1 MKFFCPPL
9 FLIFALVNGHGN
21 MFSPKI
27 WFDRG
32 GTNLQIGC
40 GVLDLPDNEY
50 SQTHGGKS
58 PDCLQMWY
66 SNKVKIPGQPTIPE
80 DMAQNDIKCVG
91 QAGAKND
98 HPWNAPG
105 TAPVFGP
112 CGTLGGNPFG
122 CHGNKTGHFGD
133 CCGNNCDGFAL
144 GKNAETYDWPG
155 TVALSHQKV
164 HDKNFKYFFTKCFST
179 FLYVFC
185 FDIHIFK
192 HKIICNHR
200 YEFSCCFHE
209 AFYLFMMGI

>member
-1 MKFFCPPL
+1 MDTETCFPQKFGSIGVVQISKLVVEYLISRIMNIVKPMGVKPL
-9 FLIFALVNGHGN
+9 TAYKCGIF
-21 MFSPKI
+21 
-27 WFDRG
+27 
-32 GTNLQIGC
+32 
-40 GVLDLPDNEY
+40 
-50 SQTHGGKS
+50 
-58 PDCLQMWY
+58 
-66 SNKVKIPGQPTIPE
+66 SNKVKIPGEPTIPE

-155 TVALSHQKV
+155 TVALAHQKV
-164 HDKNFKYFFTKCFST
+164 HDKTQNHISPNNFQHFFK
-179 FLYVFC
+179 VFC
-185 FDIHIFK
+185 F
-192 HKIICNHR
+192 
-200 YEFSCCFHE
+200 
-209 AFYLFMMGI
+209 